1 MKQEHFQVLLGVAI
15 FSTIVYFLFKLKNV
29 KEGMETNTN
38 SASTTPKSNGVAG
51 NAETYAAKIKSNT
64 IQMQDT
70 FLISKYRKDYE
81 SVILNLDDLLNC
93 QMLDAVLNID
103 FKNKDNLME
112 GFKTLNA
119 LSATKNSINQ
129 VMKFVDSQ

>member
-1 MKQEHFQVLLGVAI
+1 MKPEHFQVLLGFAI
-15 FSTIVYFLFKLKNV
+15 FAIIVYFIFKLKNM
-29 KEGMETNTN
+29 KEGMENA
-38 SASTTPKSNGVAG
+38 SVSTTPKSNGVAG

-81 SVILNLDDLLNC
+81 TVILNLDDLLNFR
-93 QMLDAVLNID
+93 MLDAVLNID
-103 FKNKDNLME
+103 PKDKDKLME
-112 GFKTLNA
+112 SFKTLNA

>member
-1 MKQEHFQVLLGVAI
+1 MKQEHFQVLMGFAI
-15 FSTIVYFLFKLKNV
+15 FAIIVYFIFKLKNV
-29 KEGMETNTN
+29 KEGMETA
-38 SASTTPKSNGVAG
+38 SASVIPKSNGVAG
-51 NAETYAAKIKSNT
+51 KAETYAAKIKSNA

-93 QMLDAVLNID
+93 RMLDAVLNID
-103 FKNKDNLME
+103 LNDKDKIIE
-112 GFKTLNA
+112 SFKTINV
-119 LSATKNSINQ
+119 LSATKTSINQ

>member
-15 FSTIVYFLFKLKNV
+15 FGLIVYFIFKLKKV
-29 KEGMETNTN
+29 KEGMETADT
-38 SASTTPKSNGVAG
+38 STTPKSNGVAG

-81 SVILNLDDLLNC
+81 TVILNLDDLLNC
-93 QMLDAVLNID
+93 LMLKAVLNID
-103 FKNKDNLME
+103 PKDNDKLME
-112 GFKTLNA
+112 GFKTINA

>member
-15 FSTIVYFLFKLKNV
+15 FGLIVYFIFKLKKV
-29 KEGMETNTN
+29 KEGMETADT
-38 SASTTPKSNGVAG
+38 STTPKSNGVAG

-70 FLISKYRKDYE
+70 CLISKYRKDYE
-81 SVILNLDDLLNC
+81 TVILNLDDLLNC
-93 QMLDAVLNID
+93 LMLKAVLNID
-103 FKNKDNLME
+103 PKDNDKLME
-112 GFKTLNA
+112 GFKTINA